1 MSKDPEEGTLR
12 GIRDMGEAREASL
25 KRRRGYCD
33 GIGKLAKDWLETQRS
48 KDSWLGM

>member
-12 GIRDMGEAREASL
+12 GIGDMGEAREASL
-25 KRRRGYCD
+25 KRRRGYWD
-33 GIGKLAKDWLETQRS
+33 GIRKLAEDWLESHRS